1 MATTRLLL
9 ADDHEIVRMGL
20 RALIQQH
27 RGWEVVA
34 EARDGKEAVEKAKL
48 LQPDI
53 AILDIGMP
61 VLNGLEATREIVT
74 SVAQT
79 KVLILTVYDSD
90 GVIQRVLKAG
100 ARGYVLKSGGCSDLF
115 RAIEALNQ
123 NNTFFTQQITQMV
136 LDGYIQRDSNIANA
150 DPVGSQRL
158 TFRQR
163 QIVQS
168 LAEGQSSK
176 EIATAL
182 TISVKTVETHR
193 ANIMRRIGCHSVT
206 QLVRYAIRNDIIQA

>member
-1 MATTRLLL
+1 MIATRLLL

-20 RALIQQH
+20 RALIQEH

-34 EARDGKEAVEKAKL
+34 EARDGKEAVEKAKVFR
-48 LQPDI
+48 PDI

-61 VLNGLEATREIVT
+61 VLNGLEATREIVA

-90 GVIQRVLKAG
+90 GMIQRVLKAG
-100 ARGYVLKSGGCSDLF
+100 ARGYVLKTGSCSDLF
-115 RAIEALNQ
+115 CAIEALNE
-123 NNTFFTQQITQMV
+123 NNTFFAQHITQMV
-136 LDGYIQRDSNIANA
+136 LDGYIQRDSKIAHT
-150 DPVGSQRL
+150 DPAGFQRL

-163 QIVQS
+163 QIVQR

-176 EIATAL
+176 EIAMAL
-182 TISVKTVETHR
+182 SISVKTIETHR

-206 QLVRYAIRNDIIQA
+206 QLVRYAIRNEIIQA

>member
-1 MATTRLLL
+1 MALTRLLL

-20 RALIQQH
+20 RALIQEH

-48 LQPDI
+48 FRPDI

-74 SVAQT
+74 SVPQT
-79 KVLILTVYDSD
+79 KVLILTIYDSD

-100 ARGYVLKSGGCSDLF
+100 ARGYALKTGGCNDLF
-115 RAIEALNQ
+115 SAIEALNQ
-123 NNTFFTQQITQMV
+123 NNTYFTQHITQMV
-136 LDGYIQRDSNIANA
+136 LDGYMQKDSNIADD
-150 DPVGSQRL
+150 DPVGFQRL
-158 TFRQR
+158 TIRQR

-176 EIATAL
+176 QIATAL

>member
-1 MATTRLLL
+1 MAATRLLL

-20 RALIQQH
+20 RALIHGH

-34 EARDGKEAVEKAKL
+34 EARDGKEAVEQAKL
-48 LQPDI
+48 FQPDI
-53 AILDIGMP
+53 AIMDIGMP
-61 VLNGLEATREIVT
+61 ILNGLEATREIVT

-90 GVIQRVLKAG
+90 GMIQRVLKAG
-100 ARGYVLKSGGCSDLF
+100 ARGYVLKSGGCNDLF
-115 RAIEALNQ
+115 CAIDALNQ
-123 NNTFFTQQITQMV
+123 NNTFFAQHITQMV
-136 LDGYIQRDSNIANA
+136 LDGYVKRDVNLTDA
-150 DPVGSQRL
+150 DPAGSRRL
-158 TFRQR
+158 TSRQR
-163 QIVQS
+163 QIVQR

-176 EIATAL
+176 DVATAL

-206 QLVRYAIRNDIIQA
+206 QLVRYAIRNEIIQ

>member
-1 MATTRLLL
+1 MAATRLLL

-20 RALIQQH
+20 RALIQEH

-34 EARDGKEAVEKAKL
+34 EASNGKEAVEKAKL
-48 LQPDI
+48 FRPDI
-53 AILDIGMP
+53 AVVDIGMP
-61 VLNGLEATREIVT
+61 VLNGLEATREIVN

-90 GVIQRVLKAG
+90 GMIQRVLKAG

-115 RAIEALNQ
+115 SAIEALNQ
-123 NNTFFTQQITQMV
+123 NNTFFAQHITQMV
-136 LDGYIQRDSNIANA
+136 LDGYIQRDSKIADA

-158 TFRQR
+158 TLRQR

>member
-1 MATTRLLL
+1 MAATRLLL

-20 RALIQQH
+20 RALIHEH

-34 EARDGKEAVEKAKL
+34 EARNGKEAVEKAKL
-48 LQPDI
+48 VRPDI

-90 GVIQRVLKAG
+90 GMIQRVLKAG

-115 RAIEALNQ
+115 SAIEALNQ
-123 NNTFFTQQITQMV
+123 NNTFFAQHITQMV
-136 LDGYIQRDSNIANA
+136 LD
-150 DPVGSQRL
+150 
-158 TFRQR
+158 
-163 QIVQS
+163 
-168 LAEGQSSK
+168 
-176 EIATAL
+176 
-182 TISVKTVETHR
+182 
-193 ANIMRRIGCHSVT
+193 
-206 QLVRYAIRNDIIQA
+206 